1 MAFSRPAVVIIS
13 AYGDPANRL
22 MGKLQG
28 VDGYLIKPFTRG
40 EIESV
45 VLEALDRKVKDD

>member
-1 MAFSRPAVVIIS
+1 MRPFIVVMT

-28 VDGYLIKPFTRG
+28 VDSYLIKPFTPD
-40 EIESV
+40 EIERTV
-45 VLEALDRKVKDD
+45 RQVLYPDFEQ